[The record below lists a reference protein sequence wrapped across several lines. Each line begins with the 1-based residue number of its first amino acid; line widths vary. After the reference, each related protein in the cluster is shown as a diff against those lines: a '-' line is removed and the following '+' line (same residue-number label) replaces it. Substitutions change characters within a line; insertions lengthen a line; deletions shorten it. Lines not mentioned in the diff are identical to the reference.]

1 MDSSRRVLL
10 ALEAMTL
17 SRFRFV
23 LFLLAASAAHAQAP
37 VPAAAGF
44 STVFE
49 GSAGYEY
56 VNFGFPDGSRE
67 DLHGADISLTAH
79 IRPKFSLRVDGS
91 YALGQNP
98 LGRGNHPSV
107 LGYMGGPVYYP
118 LQHNGISLYGQ
129 ALFGGALVSGT
140 VPAAG
145 GGFFTGRLNRFAWAA
160 GMGVQ
165 LKDTSA
171 ISYRIGADYLRASF
185 VNSIPQIQAGN
196 SYRVV
201 ASVVYVFGR
210 RSRVF
215 R

>member
-1 MDSSRRVLL
+1 M
-10 ALEAMTL
+10 
-17 SRFRFV
+17 
-23 LFLLAASAAHAQAP
+23 
-37 VPAAAGF
+37 
-44 STVFE
+44 FE

-67 DLHGADISLTAH
+67 NLHGADISLTAH
-79 IRPKFSLRVDGS
+79 VRPKFSLRVDGG

-107 LGYMGGPVYYP
+107 LSYMGGPVYHP
-118 LQHNGISLYGQ
+118 WQRKGMSVYGQ

-140 VPAAG
+140 VPASG

-185 VNSIPQIQAGN
+185 VNSVPQIQAGN
-196 SYRVV
+196 SFRVV

-210 RSRVF
+210 RSGSF